1 MRCVTIVNGGVQVQ
15 EREVPHPGAGEVLV
29 QVMAA
34 ALNGADILQMRGH
47 YPPPVGFDEDRPGL
61 EFAGEVVA
69 AGRGAHRFAAGDRV
83 MGITGGG
90 AQSEQVI
97 AHERQLMPVP
107 ASLTWE
113 EAGGLSE
120 VFLTAAQAL
129 FVQAEVGPGD
139 RVLIAGAAGGVGTA
153 AVQIARAAG
162 AAVTGSVRTAE
173 SRAAVAEFGA
183 EALGP
188 AEALDRGPFDVI
200 IDTVGGDGIVD
211 EVKALARGG
220 RLVVIGVGAGA
231 KVTLNVLHLMYR
243 SARLSATTLRAM
255 PLEERA
261 ALARLAERRVLP
273 LIENGVMRVQ
283 IARIFTFDEVADA
296 YEWFSRPGKVGK
308 VVLVP

>member
-1 MRCVTIVNGGVQVQ
+1 M
-15 EREVPHPGAGEVLV
+15 
-29 QVMAA
+29 
-34 ALNGADILQMRGH
+34 
-47 YPPPVGFDEDRPGL
+47 GL
-61 EFAGEVVA
+61 
-69 AGRGAHRFAAGDRV
+69 
-83 MGITGGG
+83 TGGG
-90 AQSEQVI
+90 AQSEQAI

-139 RVLIAGAAGGVGTA
+139 RVLITGAAGGVGTA

-173 SRAAVAEFGA
+173 SRAAVAGFGA
-183 EALGP
+183 EALDP
-188 AEALDRGPFDVI
+188 AEALERGPFDVI
-200 IDTVGGDGIVD
+200 IDTVGGEGIAD

-231 KVTLNVLHLMYR
+231 KVVLNMLHLMYR
-243 SARLSATTLRAM
+243 GARLSATTLRAM

-261 ALARLAERRVLP
+261 TLARLAERRVLP
-273 LIENGVMRVQ
+273 LIKNGTMRVQ
-283 IARIFTFDEVADA
+283 IARTFTFDEVADA
-296 YEWFSRPGKVGK
+296 YEWFTRPGKVGK
-308 VVLVP
+308 VVLFP